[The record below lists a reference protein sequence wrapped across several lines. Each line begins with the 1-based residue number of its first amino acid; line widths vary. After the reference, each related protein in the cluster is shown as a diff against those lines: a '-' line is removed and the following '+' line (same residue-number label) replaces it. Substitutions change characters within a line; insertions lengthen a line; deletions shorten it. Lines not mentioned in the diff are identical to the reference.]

1 MKEVRIF
8 TEETFYYGGEITERH
23 GKDRYIEVPN
33 TMNREKLV
41 KHWYDEDD
49 VFEEEIDTK
58 IPFFIYHEF
67 YGLDLE
73 NEDETL
79 FINPQFF
86 NSYVIF
92 NKEWLKQLNEFMYR
106 EKYILIIDTQT
117 VFVCEPSKQIIVL
130 EPDEKLHNH
139 RELRK
144 WLKKHNHI

>member
-1 MKEVRIF
+1 
-8 TEETFYYGGEITERH
+8 
-23 GKDRYIEVPN
+23 
-33 TMNREKLV
+33 
-41 KHWYDEDD
+41 
-49 VFEEEIDTK
+49 
-58 IPFFIYHEF
+58 
-67 YGLDLE
+67 LDLE

-117 VFVCEPSKQIIVL
+117 VFVCEPSKQIIVFEL
-130 EPDEKLHNH
+130 DEKLHNH